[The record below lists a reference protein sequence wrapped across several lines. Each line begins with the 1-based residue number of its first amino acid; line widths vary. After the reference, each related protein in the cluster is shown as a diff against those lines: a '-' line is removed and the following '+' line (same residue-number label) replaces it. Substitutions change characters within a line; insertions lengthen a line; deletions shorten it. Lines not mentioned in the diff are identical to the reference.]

1 MHSAIKVLTK
11 NLAFVAMAVCSLM
24 AFAQD
29 KPELTLANVYSPN
42 INLESYL
49 VSEKYDGVRAYWTG
63 KQLLARSGN
72 PIQAPAEFIQ
82 QLPSIALDGELWFG
96 RDGFG
101 RSAGLIHRIPEHPDY
116 LSEWLAVT
124 YMVFDAPHQPGDFNQ
139 RLAILNALELES
151 TQIKIVKQWQV
162 ANHKELEQQLVEYT
176 KAGAEG
182 LMLRLISA
190 PYRGQRSNDLL
201 KVKQWQDAEAI
212 VKEWLP
218 GKGKYKGMM
227 GALLVQLEDGRE
239 IRIGTG
245 FKDLERQHP
254 PKIGSKIT
262 FKYQGETTSGLP
274 RFPVYWRERLD
285 Q

>member
-11 NLAFVAMAVCSLM
+11 NLACVAMALCSLM
-24 AFAQD
+24 VFAQD

-42 INLESYL
+42 VNLDNYL
-49 VSEKYDGVRAYWTG
+49 VSEKYDGVRAYWNG

-72 PIQAPAEFIQ
+72 PIQAPVEFIQ

-116 LSEWLAVT
+116 LSEWQAVT

-139 RLAILNALELES
+139 RLAVLNALELEG

-162 ANHKELEQQLVEYT
+162 ANHKELEQKLVEYT

-201 KVKQWQDAEAI
+201 KVKHWQDAEAI
-212 VKEWLP
+212 VKERLP

-239 IRIGTG
+239 ILIGTG

-262 FKYQGETTSGLP
+262 FKYQGETTNGLP

-285 Q
+285 

>member
-11 NLAFVAMAVCSLM
+11 NLACVAMALCSLM
-24 AFAQD
+24 VFAQD

-42 INLESYL
+42 VNLDNYL
-49 VSEKYDGVRAYWTG
+49 VSEKYDGVRAYWNG

-116 LSEWLAVT
+116 LSEWQAVT

-139 RLAILNALELES
+139 RLTVLNALELEG

-182 LMLRLISA
+182 LMLRLTSA

-201 KVKQWQDAEAI
+201 KVKEWQDAEAI

-262 FKYQGETTSGLP
+262 FKYQGETTNGLP

-285 Q
+285 